1 MSELDLESNTNF
13 NEDEDS
19 ERFNNLIGD
28 EDMASALDS
37 NGSDSGQEQ
46 VAYTANQS

>member
-1 MSELDLESNTNF
+1 MSELDLESNTVF
-13 NEDEDS
+13 NDDDGDS

-37 NGSDSGQEQ
+37 NENPDS
-46 VAYTANQS
+46 

>member
-13 NEDEDS
+13 NEDEDTG
-19 ERFNNLIGD
+19 RYDNLIGD

-37 NGSDSGQEQ
+37 NGSDSGEE
-46 VAYTANQS
+46 